1 MEQNLGIVAPVPRGS
16 WVQGTAYEKLNVV
29 RNNGSSYMAIASSTN
44 VEPGVATNWA
54 QYWMLLNSDG
64 INGINGTNGTDG
76 ATGPQGL
83 PGPQGEPGTNG
94 LDGIGVP
101 LGGNPG
107 DFLVKE
113 STTAYDTE
121 WKSPSEITVGA
132 ATKATQDENGN
143 NIADTY
149 ETKNEATQL
158 QNQITVNANN
168 ITKNSQLISR
178 NDARLKTIEQVLSPS
193 PYVTDDTVAYI
204 KDLPAGAVGEAE
216 IQIVGGMTYK
226 AQNYFKGYTSAT
238 INGVTFT
245 VNSDMSVTVNGTAT
259 SLASFSLGDVTL
271 QPGAYFL
278 SGCPSGGSATTY
290 DIDDFGGG
298 LATDIGS
305 GVAFSVAS
313 STQTQFRIKIASGTT
328 VNNITFYPMLNDGS
342 SALPYEPYY
351 EGLRDTAVTEVESV
365 GANRLPI
372 ERRTHTTN
380 GITFVVNEDG
390 SVTANGT
397 ATNNA
402 YLNFLTP
409 FVLTKG
415 SYYANAGTT
424 GNGME
429 TYSLQLYKVT
439 ENGSTGESYLQFVKD
454 GGEWLTVSETQKLV
468 GYIVVRAGVTV
479 SNLTFYPML
488 AKGTATLPYR
498 PYVKYTLP
506 IPEAVQA
513 LDGYGWGINAD
524 YNNNFSYE
532 EDGSVTWN
540 KEASKVDMGSLSWRY
555 ASSYWIASIPN
566 AVSSYSLLLCE
577 KYTPVSWGNRSEGS
591 ITFNSSGD
599 ICVTTSDTVNTPSG
613 MLVYALATPEV
624 TDITDLIT
632 ADNYIDIQGGGSL
645 TFVNQYSQA
654 VPSTIEYG
662 VKS

>member
-1 MEQNLGIVAPVPRGS
+1 MEQNLGIVAPVPRGN

-64 INGINGTNGTDG
+64 INGTNGINGTDG
-76 ATGPQGL
+76 ATGPQG
-83 PGPQGEPGTNG
+83 PQGPQGEPGTNG
-94 LDGIGVP
+94 LHGIGVP

-107 DFLVKE
+107 DLLVKE
-113 STTAYDTE
+113 STTAYDTK

-132 ATKATQDENGN
+132 ATIATQDENGN

-245 VNSDMSVTVNGTAT
+245 VNSDKSVTANGTAT
-259 SLASFSLGDVTL
+259 SLASFDLGDVTL

-290 DIDDFGGG
+290 DIDDFDGG

-305 GVAFSVAS
+305 GAAFSVAS

-342 SALPYEPYY
+342 SALSYVPYY
-351 EGLRDTAVTEVESV
+351 EGIRNSAVTEIKSV
-365 GANRLPI
+365 GANLFNDVDWFTQQGFTKRADGSWLAST
-372 ERRTHTTN
+372 RNLRCWTN
-380 GITFVVNEDG
+380 TEKKSGSMYLTFVGKNELSFAPVYLGVRYTDGSNFAACILRNTDGDFITLTDTTDANKTVDYISFTYGSQSGNYYVKGVSFSFSDVGYTPYTTTTLLLPNELQEIDGYGEGINGVYCNYFGYEQDG
-390 SVTANGT
+390 SVTFTKNVRTVNMATLAWQKASSEGVYYYTGFGANIVPDIGVCSEYKLSPSGT
-397 ATNNA
+397 AANMIDKAFQINNA
-402 YLNFLTP
+402 NLI
-409 FVLTKG
+409 
-415 SYYANAGTT
+415 
-424 GNGME
+424 
-429 TYSLQLYKVT
+429 LYIRDT
-439 ENGSTGESYLQFVKD
+439 
-454 GGEWLTVSETQKLV
+454 
-468 GYIVVRAGVTV
+468 
-479 SNLTFYPML
+479 
-488 AKGTATLPYR
+488 
-498 PYVKYTLP
+498 
-506 IPEAVQA
+506 
-513 LDGYGWGINAD
+513 
-524 YNNNFSYE
+524 
-532 EDGSVTWN
+532 
-540 KEASKVDMGSLSWRY
+540 
-555 ASSYWIASIPN
+555 
-566 AVSSYSLLLCE
+566 
-577 KYTPVSWGNRSEGS
+577 S
-591 ITFNSSGD
+591 ITNASQISG
-599 ICVTTSDTVNTPSG
+599 T
-613 MLVYALATPEV
+613 LVYAIPSPEV